1 MDERDNSTS
10 YYSDANTPLIRNRY
24 KIIWFA
30 VKLLVVAVILV
41 IRFKTFSV
49 ERSYERKWNLKFSDA
64 VMLLEDH
71 KAGSHG
77 ENEYRYTVFDV
88 KRVMRQLQVYYNYQN
103 QLDDVC
109 EDIMNQFGS
118 EVNERPDFDSEL
130 TYGLVQKDDK
140 ELIMIYSPSKYRL
153 YFFIHNI

>member
-1 MDERDNSTS
+1 MDERDNSKS
-10 YYSDANTPLIRNRY
+10 YYSDANTPFIRSRY

-30 VKLLVVAVILV
+30 FKLLVIATILV
-41 IRFKTFSV
+41 IRFKPFSV
-49 ERSYERKWNLKFSDA
+49 ERSFERKWNLKFADA
-64 VMLLEDH
+64 VVLLEDH
-71 KAGSHG
+71 KAESYG
-77 ENEYRYTVFDV
+77 ESEYRYTVFEV
-88 KRVMRQLQVYYNYQN
+88 KGVMRQGLDNYQN